1 MKKILVSAILGLAAI
16 ASVQA
21 QSSIRL
27 YSYGTSSDATPA
39 GPTHTGNIVYGAGS
53 QGPIGTA
60 VQLAHGYTV
69 GVYYALGDVT
79 AAANSSIGGATT
91 QAGANAGSLA
101 ASGLTLATGIGATA
115 ILGTDGNGIYDNV
128 PGYVIP
134 GASGDQV
141 VTLVLVAYN
150 GASYETSALT
160 GRGHS
165 AAFTMTALSSPAFP
179 LLTGNFAGGFAV
191 TAPEPSTFALAGLG
205 LASLLIFRRR
215 K

>member
-27 YSYGTSSDATPA
+27 YNYGTPLE
-39 GPTHTGNIVYGAGS
+39 GNAVVYGAGTE
-53 QGPIGTA
+53 GTIGTGVSTA
-60 VQLAHGYTV
+60 GWTV

-79 AAANSSIGGATT
+79 GAVNGQIGGATT
-91 QAGANAGSLA
+91 TAGANMGSLA
-101 ASGLTLATGIGATA
+101 ASGLTLATGAGSTA
-115 ILGTDGNGIYDNV
+115 PLGSGGQSAGDYGTPTGLVLSG
-128 PGYVIP
+128 IP
-134 GASGDQV
+134 GTGSPT

-150 GASYETSALT
+150 GVSYEAST

-165 AAFTMTALSSPAFP
+165 AAFTMTAVSSPGFP
-179 LLTGNFAGGFAV
+179 LLTGNFANSFAV
-191 TAPEPSTFALAGLG
+191 AAPEPSTFALAGLG